1 MPKLHPASTGRA
13 IMPMPAH
20 DRRSR
25 ISAVAEILDREAV
38 DAELPPVEAYG
49 DEPESRPNGKGP
61 VHESPGT
68 PLLALLWFATLDKA
82 AHQEQLVK
90 RLLLVGSFFVVFGE
104 SNSGKT
110 FWVLDLMLAV
120 AAGVEW
126 RRRPT
131 RKGLVIYVA
140 GEGAASV
147 RARVAAYRRTHPE
160 ITGGLPFAIIPQAVD
175 FLDAGSVAILIQT
188 IRAAESEAGEKC
200 VVVVVDT
207 FARAMAGG
215 DENSSKDVGVAV
227 AAADRIRAEIG
238 CAVGFVHHSGKDA
251 SKGARGSSALRAA
264 TDTEILIE
272 GQTGTRTATASKQRD
287 LEIGEPMPFEL
298 VPVTIGTDP
307 DDGKDITSCVVK
319 HLDDDARAAPTAI
332 QVRGKA
338 QRQFIAALR
347 ARAGSA
353 PQRTWTLF
361 DLRQLGKELGMSKS
375 TARSAVDAI
384 VTLPYMHPTAGGY
397 RFTDGEPK

>member
-1 MPKLHPASTGRA
+1 MATERP
-13 IMPMPAH
+13 I
-20 DRRSR
+20 
-25 ISAVAEILDREAV
+25 
-38 DAELPPVEAYG
+38 
-49 DEPESRPNGKGP
+49 PESQG
-61 VHESPGT
+61 V
-68 PLLALLWFATLDKA
+68 PLLALLWYATLNGA
-82 AHQEQLVK
+82 THQEQLVK
-90 RLLLVGSFFVVFGE
+90 RLLLAGSFFVVFGE

-120 AAGVEW
+120 AAGLEW
-126 RRRPT
+126 RGRPT

-147 RARVAAYRRTHPE
+147 RARVAAYRRSHPE

-175 FLDAGSVAILIQT
+175 FLNPESVSTLIET
-188 IRAAESEAGEKC
+188 IRAAESECGEKC
-200 VVVVVDT
+200 AVVVVDT

-227 AAADRIRAEIG
+227 AAADRIRIEIG

-272 GQTGTRTATASKQRD
+272 GQNGTRTATASKQRD

-307 DDGKDITSCVVK
+307 DDGRDITSCIVK
-319 HLDDDARAAPTAI
+319 HLDHDDTAATVTV
-332 QVRGKA
+332 QLRGKA
-338 QRQFIAALR
+338 QRQLITALR
-347 ARAGSA
+347 ARASSA

-375 TARSAVDAI
+375 TARSAVDALA
-384 VTLPYMHPTAGGY
+384 TTPYLAPTIGGY